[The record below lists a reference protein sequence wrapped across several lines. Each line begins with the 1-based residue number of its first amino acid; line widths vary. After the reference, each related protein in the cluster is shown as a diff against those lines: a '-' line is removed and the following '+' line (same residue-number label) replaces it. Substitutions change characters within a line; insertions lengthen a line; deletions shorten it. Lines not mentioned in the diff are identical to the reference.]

1 MSLSAWE
8 QRTLSRIAD
17 QIAVSD
23 PELAGSLAVFNELT
37 HGEEMPEGP
46 HAGGSPQRK
55 ARRRRSRRSAW
66 KRLRPRRTS
75 GPAWHLLAACIFTIV
90 ALITMAL
97 VLSHTGHGA
106 GGRSACTQLWSG
118 ACARKN
124 ARSYP

>member
-1 MSLSAWE
+1 MSLSARE

-23 PELAGSLAVFNELT
+23 PELAGSLVVFNQLT
-37 HGEEMPEGP
+37 QGEKMPEG
-46 HAGGSPQRK
+46 PQRK
-55 ARRRRSRRSAW
+55 ARRRRSRGSAW
-66 KRLRPRRTS
+66 KRLQQRGTS
-75 GPAWHLLAACIFTIV
+75 SPAWHLLAACIFIIV

-118 ACARKN
+118 ACV
-124 ARSYP
+124 PQ